1 MPDCNV
7 SNSDQVQAWQD
18 RRRSP
23 ARSTEGI
30 CSSRYQENGWQPGSS
45 FGGSRFVTPRKGYR
59 RSSRH
64 STRSS
69 RGGRGRCIASRR
81 RRLSRLLRLSEDWLA
96 GEDDPPL
103 PGLPPWLPSA
113 TAVQIPWP
121 DSWRLSS
128 DLEPTLDENLALYR
142 PGAAPGFDPP
152 RYQLEWGYL
161 AERVIEAWKRDIEA
175 GSQEALQAIGR
186 LQPGVLGEENWLWVI
201 RCVARG
207 LGLVWWRYRALT
219 RSPAPDVPPG
229 TWI

>member
-1 MPDCNV
+1 M
-7 SNSDQVQAWQD
+7 A
-18 RRRSP
+18 RSP
-23 ARSTEGI
+23 TV
-30 CSSRYQENGWQPGSS
+30 SR
-45 FGGSRFVTPRKGYR
+45 KKYR
-59 RSSRH
+59 RDLLVPISGERVAAGIELRGFSVRDAAKRLQEKQQTLDAIVQGG
-64 STRSS
+64 TR
-69 RGGRGRCIASRR
+69 RCRASRR